1 MYVYYVANVCSYITL
16 ILVTIEI
23 CPPLTNPT
31 NGRVYII
38 DDRQTAL
45 FVCNSGYTVIGNARA
60 SCVDGTWNSSSPVCR
75 P

>member
-1 MYVYYVANVCSYITL
+1 MLFVA
-16 ILVTIEI
+16 IELY
-23 CPPLTNPT
+23 PSLSDPR

-45 FVCNSGYTVIGNARA
+45 FVCNSGYTNIGNTHA
-60 SCVDGTWNSSSPVCR
+60 SCVDGTWNSSSPVCN